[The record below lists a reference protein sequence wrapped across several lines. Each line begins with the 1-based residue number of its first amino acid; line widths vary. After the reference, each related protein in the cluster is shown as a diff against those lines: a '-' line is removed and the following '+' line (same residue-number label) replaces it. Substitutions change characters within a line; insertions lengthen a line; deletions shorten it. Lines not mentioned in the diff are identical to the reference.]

1 MKDLYIKTNSGDMYY
16 EKCGSGKSIILLHG
30 WGQSGKTFE
39 EIISYLK
46 DKYTVYVVDFLGF
59 GLSDEP
65 SKVLSI
71 DDYTDYLE
79 MLIKEEKIVDPIIL
93 GHSFGGRIAINY
105 ASRNRVN
112 KLVLVNSA
120 GISHHGIKY
129 YFRIFKY
136 KLKKVFVYLFNYDN
150 YYSFIRKSGSRD
162 YQNAS
167 FIMRGTFKK
176 VVNKDLKKQMKKIK
190 DKTMVIG
197 SVFDK
202 EVKLDDCKKIGKL
215 IKDSELVVFYR
226 SGHFSY
232 LDEKEKFKNVL
243 LRFLEE

>member
-1 MKDLYIKTNSGDMYY
+1 MKDLYIKTSIGDMYY

-30 WGQSGKTFE
+30 WGQSGRTFE
-39 EIISYLK
+39 EVISYLK
-46 DKYTVYVVDFLGF
+46 EKYTVYVVDFLGF

-65 SKVLSI
+65 SKSI
-71 DDYTDYLE
+71 GVDEYSEHLK
-79 MLIKEEKIVDPIIL
+79 MLIEEEEIVNPIIL
-93 GHSFGGRIAINY
+93 GHSFGGRVAINY

-112 KLVLVNSA
+112 KLILVNSA

-129 YFRIFKY
+129 YFKVLKY
-136 KLKKVFVYLFNYDN
+136 KIKKILVYLFNYEN

-167 FIMRGTFKK
+167 FVMKGTFKK
-176 VVNKDLKKQMKKIK
+176 IVNKDLKKEMKRIK
-190 DKTMVIG
+190 DKTLVIG

-202 EVKLDDCKKIGKL
+202 EVKLDDCKKMNRL
-215 IKDSELVVFYR
+215 IDDSELVIFYR

-243 LRFLEE
+243 MRFLED